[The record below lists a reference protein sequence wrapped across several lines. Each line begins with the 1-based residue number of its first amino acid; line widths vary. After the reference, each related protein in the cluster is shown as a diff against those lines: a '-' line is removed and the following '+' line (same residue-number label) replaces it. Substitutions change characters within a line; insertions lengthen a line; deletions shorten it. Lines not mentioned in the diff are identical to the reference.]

1 MNEKDMIERYIYDV
15 VKRVPQESR
24 EEIRLE
30 LQSLIDDM
38 CEQEDISVE
47 EVLQKLGEP
56 EQFAKRYLDENSYVI
71 GPDYYDDYFWIMKIV
86 LLGIG
91 ISAIVSA
98 IVNGI
103 MNTGDMVNFFV
114 VFLTE
119 LFVTAINGSFSVI
132 GILTVIFV
140 VMEKQKVKFN
150 IRPEKNWSVKDL
162 SKNAATVNSWTP
174 SLLPAVPDKR
184 AIISRGDSVFSIIF
198 TIVFMV
204 LLIFAPQIFGAF
216 HYDGEKLVSIGCIF
230 NLDEWDRIVP
240 LFVFSLFVGMINYI
254 VRLVTGYHC
263 RTVMYSTII
272 TNIIQIVIAV
282 VLFKCLPLW
291 NMDFANQIGKALEIT
306 EFSKGDILFYWGNNG
321 FDNIM
326 LTFIVLLSLLEVGVS
341 VFKTLKYAGEKKS
354 RDKIMVP

>member
-1 MNEKDMIERYIYDV
+1 MGSLTGV
-15 VKRVPQESR
+15 VASK
-24 EEIRLE
+24 
-30 LQSLIDDM
+30 
-38 CEQEDISVE
+38 SV
-47 EVLQKLGEP
+47 
-56 EQFAKRYLDENSYVI
+56 
-71 GPDYYDDYFWIMKIV
+71 
-86 LLGIG
+86 
-91 ISAIVSA
+91 
-98 IVNGI
+98 
-103 MNTGDMVNFFV
+103 
-114 VFLTE
+114 TE
-119 LFVTAINGSFSVI
+119 A
-132 GILTVIFV
+132 
-140 VMEKQKVKFN
+140 
-150 IRPEKNWSVKDL
+150 
-162 SKNAATVNSWTP
+162 SK
-174 SLLPAVPDKR
+174 
-184 AIISRGDSVFSIIF
+184 
-198 TIVFMV
+198 FMV